1 MERAGQTAWRGLV
14 SGRGR
19 AAQGGYSEEMGAAR
33 GVGRDG
39 AKQLGQPSLFREL
52 KTCRM
57 LSYVHGSLQHL
68 RKYLS
73 TVKGLAG

>member
-39 AKQLGQPSLFREL
+39 AKQLGQPSLVSGPCSVNVQEIL
-52 KTCRM
+52 KWRGG
-57 LSYVHGSLQHL
+57 V
-68 RKYLS
+68 
-73 TVKGLAG
+73 